1 MKKNDL
7 KASIGRIR
15 PREELISST
24 INKVAEQKERQ
35 QRRFFLP
42 FYSFGMRLAGAVCAF
57 VLVFFMGMGIARLDG
72 NAGGNDVNTP
82 AVRTLAELAVTEA
95 STDGAAMLVFER
107 EFENGYIV
115 INGNIDNIS
124 FVSLTDAEKA
134 DGVTRRC
141 KVTITADGLIEKSD
155 DLKVDLEKTNETFE
169 ADVAFYDNDILN
181 TFIDQS
187 TGEMIIRLTPDDNGN
202 WSIVEFAP
210 FEK

>member
-7 KASIGRIR
+7 KASLGRIR
-15 PREELISST
+15 PREELICST

-42 FYSFGMRLAGAVCAF
+42 SYSFGMRLAGAVCAF

-82 AVRTLAELAVTEA
+82 ALRTLAELAVTEA
-95 STDGAAMLVFER
+95 STDGAAMLVFEH

-115 INGNIDNIS
+115 IKGNIDNIS

-134 DGVTRRC
+134 DGVARHC

-155 DLKVDLEKTNETFE
+155 DLKVDLENTNETFE
-169 ADVAFYDNDILN
+169 ADVVFYDNDILN

-187 TGEMIIRLTPDDNGN
+187 TGEMIIRLTPDDNNN